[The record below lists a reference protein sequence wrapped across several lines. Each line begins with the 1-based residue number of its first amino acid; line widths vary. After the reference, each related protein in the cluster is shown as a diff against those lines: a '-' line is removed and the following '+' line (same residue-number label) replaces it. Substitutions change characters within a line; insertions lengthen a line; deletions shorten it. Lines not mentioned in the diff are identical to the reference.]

1 MLVRSSIAPTL
12 SGRWR
17 RVFARRHRDRHG
29 PATVLVPS
37 AVADL
42 PIGVI
47 GVGKHGARYLHH
59 ARVDPVGVK
68 VVAISRRDPAVGRAQ
83 AAEIGARYHA
93 DFRDLIRDPEVRGV
107 VAVLPP
113 TFHPEVV
120 ATAIAERKPLL
131 IEKPLAVSGE
141 AAYAL
146 ARRVRDAGLP
156 CLMAQTLRFS
166 PVVRMIRDLL
176 PRIGP
181 VHQMVLGQSFE
192 PSRLDWLDDD
202 AVSGGGIILHTGV
215 HLFDLVR
222 HLGGEA
228 TWAQSATARV
238 ATHRT
243 EDGFVATVGVRGG
256 DGEILASLSAS
267 RATRSRYG
275 EIRLLGAHGQIV
287 ADHALHRIEVVVDRE
302 VVLSERVQ
310 DVPTVREVLREFSAV
325 AVGAAP
331 SVQIHDGAAAVEI
344 ADACYRSAS
353 TGTRAAVR
361 NEEEISSCRSSY

>member
-1 MLVRSSIAPTL
+1 MP
-12 SGRWR
+12 G
-17 RVFARRHRDRHG
+17 
-29 PATVLVPS
+29 
-37 AVADL
+37 VAEL

-59 ARVDPVGVK
+59 ARVDPVGVR
-68 VVAISRRDPAVGRAQ
+68 VVAISRRDASAGKTQ

-93 DFRDLIRDPEVRGV
+93 DFRDLIRDPEVKGV

-120 ATAIAERKPLL
+120 SIAVAEGKPLL
-131 IEKPLAVSGE
+131 IEKPLAVTGE
-141 AAYAL
+141 DAYAL
-146 ARRVRDAGLP
+146 ARRVREAGLP

-166 PVVRMIRDLL
+166 GVVRMVRDLL
-176 PRIGP
+176 PRIGR

-202 AVSGGGIILHTGV
+202 GVAGGGIVLHTGV

-228 TWAQSATARV
+228 AWAQCATARV

-243 EDGFVATVGVRGG
+243 EDGFVATLGVRGTG
-256 DGEILASLSAS
+256 GEILAGLSAS

-275 EIRLLGAHGQIV
+275 EIRMLGEHGQIV
-287 ADHALHRIEVVVDRE
+287 ADHALNRIEVVVDRA
-302 VVLSERVQ
+302 VVLSEAVP

-325 AVGAAP
+325 AAGAPP
-331 SVQIHDGAAAVEI
+331 SVRLEDGAAAVEI
-344 ADACYRSAS
+344 ADACYRSAR
-353 TGTRAAVR
+353 TGARAAVR
-361 NEEEISSCRSSY
+361 SEEEISSCRSS